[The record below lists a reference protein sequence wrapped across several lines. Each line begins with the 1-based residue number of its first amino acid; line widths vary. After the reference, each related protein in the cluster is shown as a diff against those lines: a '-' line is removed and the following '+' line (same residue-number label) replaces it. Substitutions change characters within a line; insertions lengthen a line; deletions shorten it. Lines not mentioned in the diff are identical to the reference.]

1 MNSPGWA
8 STRARAAS
16 WDDADALAA
25 TRSAFLLRE
34 GVLHCDGTG
43 VRARTTGSGTAPD
56 VLGRLASL
64 TGATPD
70 EIRLADSASMNTFAT
85 LLAATRLRPD
95 RPVLLLDSGRAA
107 ADRYLARSA
116 ADFRGGRLHWW
127 DPAEDLDSVVDE
139 QVAVVSLSHT
149 DPVSGGVRDAAAI
162 TARVHAH
169 GALVVWD
176 VTGSTG
182 ALDVALRDWDADFA
196 VGCGHKFLGGGPDAP
211 SFTMTARRHHDT
223 LAAGP
228 GDIGGGVPHPAARA
242 DNTLSTSGLGAG
254 LAALEG
260 IPPERLHAKT
270 AGLVRL
276 FLELLVDLPVDV
288 VRPASGQPHGP
299 HVTLRHDHA
308 RWLTGE
314 LFARGVLVDH
324 VEPDLVRFVFA
335 PAWLSYGDAVEAAE
349 TLHEVL
355 AAGLPPGAQ
364 PSARR
369 MRTANEVTNSQN
381 NAAAP

>member
-1 MNSPGWA
+1 MSSPGWA

-16 WDDADALAA
+16 WDDADELAA

-43 VRARTTGSGTAPD
+43 VRPRSAGIGTAAD
-56 VLGRLASL
+56 VAGRLASL
-64 TGATPD
+64 TGAAPD

-85 LLAATRLRPD
+85 LLAATRLRPG
-95 RPVLLLDSGRAA
+95 RSVLLLDSGRAA

-116 ADFRGGRLHWW
+116 ADFSGGRLRWW
-127 DPAEDLDSVVDE
+127 EPTEDLGAVLDDE
-139 QVAVVSLSHT
+139 VAVVSLSHT
-149 DPVSGGVRDAAAI
+149 DPVTGGVRDAAAI
-162 TARVHAH
+162 TAAVQAH

-176 VTGSTG
+176 VTGSAG

-211 SFTMTARRHHDT
+211 SFTMVARRHHDS

-228 GDIGGGVPHPAARA
+228 GERSSGVPHPAARA
-242 DNTLSTSGLGAG
+242 ENTLSTSGLGAG
-254 LAALEG
+254 LAAFDG
-260 IPPERLHAKT
+260 IAPERLPAKT
-270 AGLVRL
+270 TGLVHL
-276 FLELLVDLPVDV
+276 FLELLGDLPVEV
-288 VRPASGQPHGP
+288 VRPAAPQPYGP
-299 HVTLRHDHA
+299 HVTMRHEHA
-308 RWLTGE
+308 RWLTRE

-335 PAWLSYGDAVEAAE
+335 PAWLSYGDTVEAAE

-355 AAGLPPGAQ
+355 GSGEHNAQ

-369 MRTANEVTNSQN
+369 MRTANEVTNNQN